1 MEQESGLESSAVQLV
16 HLRKRM
22 VYLGFEN
29 RKWQAQ
35 DRSTWVSRWIGRHT
49 WVSWWIGRQAGVGHL
64 SSEDKVQRKPI
75 VGQSSADDIVVWNH
89 GVSVSCPSRYKGQA
103 REWEFHPFLGLL
115 CLISSWAWFP
125 ESDFNTPC
133 VSTVSIHLNT

>member
-49 WVSWWIGRQAGVGHL
+49 WVSWWIGRQAEWATSRQKTK
-64 SSEDKVQRKPI
+64 SS
-75 VGQSSADDIVVWNH
+75 GS
-89 GVSVSCPSRYKGQA
+89 
-103 REWEFHPFLGLL
+103 L
-115 CLISSWAWFP
+115 
-125 ESDFNTPC
+125 
-133 VSTVSIHLNT
+133 

>member
-22 VYLGFEN
+22 VYLGFKN
-29 RKWQAQ
+29 RKRQAQ
-35 DRSTWVSRWIGRHT
+35 DRSTWVSR
-49 WVSWWIGRQAGVGHL
+49 WIGRQAGVGHL
-64 SSEDKVQRKPI
+64 SSEDKVQLKPI

-89 GVSVSCPSRYKGQA
+89 EVSVSCPSRYKGQA

-115 CLISSWAWFP
+115 CLISSWAWLP